1 MTDTDPVTILASQI
15 YVRVIK
21 DRILGAP
28 KTWVVPEKQAKAI
41 AQACLAAAQ
50 TFYNENAVTAGDGS

>member
-1 MTDTDPVTILASQI
+1 MTTDDPVTVLASQI

-41 AQACLAAAQ
+41 ARACFSAAQ
-50 TFYNENAVTAGDGS
+50 TFYDESAATSAEGS